1 MDAQTFAPMKSIMI
15 SFNSQDKRATKF
27 VEAIKLFDFL
37 KVEESP
43 YNQAYVA
50 EVKEMDSRT
59 FKAINRKD

>member
-1 MDAQTFAPMKSIMI
+1 MDAQT
-15 SFNSQDKRATKF
+15 
-27 VEAIKLFDFL
+27 L

-59 FKAINRKD
+59 FKAINRKDLWK